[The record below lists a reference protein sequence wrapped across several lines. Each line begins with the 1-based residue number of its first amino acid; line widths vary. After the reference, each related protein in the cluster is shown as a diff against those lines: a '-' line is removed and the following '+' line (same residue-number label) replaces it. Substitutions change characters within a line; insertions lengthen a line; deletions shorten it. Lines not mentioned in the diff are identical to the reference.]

1 MEKGRCCVPGMS
13 QCLSHTGAAFVFK
26 ITHSGFVIKNKERKE
41 ISFLANRKKA
51 GDVRWF
57 VAE

>member
-1 MEKGRCCVPGMS
+1 MFQGRGNAFLTMPF
-13 QCLSHTGAAFVFK
+13 FVFK
-26 ITHSGFVIKNKERKE
+26 ITRSGFVIKNKE
-41 ISFLANRKKA
+41 ITFLANRKKA